1 MYDSLYRNVP
11 KTSEEQKLNILN
23 RNLEIWV
30 FFSRIMVSIVV
41 IDRKNKL
48 SKRCVDNNNSQRI
61 IHFCRFYTVLH
72 CLVRPCVRWSLT
84 GGWKLYKI
92 LKLSAEKVVAV
103 AYGRWWFM
111 RGSSIRFW
119 LRIFLVFWK
128 GGGLREVVVHGGLT
142 VLFSNLLFIRSV
154 SNPTHMYLSELI
166 VYFKVE
172 VYFRVTWSRM

>member
-1 MYDSLYRNVP
+1 MYDSLYRNVL

-61 IHFCRFYTVLH
+61 IHFCPFYTVLH

-84 GGWKLYKI
+84 GGWKQYKI

-119 LRIFLVFWK
+119 LRTLFFGVLGRWTLM
-128 GGGLREVVVHGGLT
+128 GGGRLQE
-142 VLFSNLLFIRSV
+142 NLS
-154 SNPTHMYLSELI
+154 LI
-166 VYFKVE
+166 HIW
-172 VYFRVTWSRM
+172 RCRRAI

>member
-1 MYDSLYRNVP
+1 M
-11 KTSEEQKLNILN
+11 LNW
-23 RNLEIWV
+23 NLEIWV

-48 SKRCVDNNNSQRI
+48 SKRCVDDNNSQRI
-61 IHFCRFYTVLH
+61 ISVLSILAVLH

-84 GGWKLYKI
+84 GGWKQYKI

-111 RGSSIRFW
+111 RGSSVRFW

-128 GGGLREVVVHGGLT
+128 GGGLREVVVRGGST
-142 VLFSNLLFIRSV
+142 VLFSNLLLIRSV
-154 SNPTHMYLSELI
+154 SNPTHMYLSDLI

>member
-30 FFSRIMVSIVV
+30 FFSRTMVSIVV

-61 IHFCRFYTVLH
+61 IHFCPFYTVLH

-84 GGWKLYKI
+84 GGWKQYKI

-128 GGGLREVVVHGGLT
+128 GGGLYGRW
-142 VLFSNLLFIRSV
+142 S
-154 SNPTHMYLSELI
+154 Y
-166 VYFKVE
+166 VE
-172 VYFRVTWSRM
+172 VWLYFFPIYYLFDRLVIPLTCISANS